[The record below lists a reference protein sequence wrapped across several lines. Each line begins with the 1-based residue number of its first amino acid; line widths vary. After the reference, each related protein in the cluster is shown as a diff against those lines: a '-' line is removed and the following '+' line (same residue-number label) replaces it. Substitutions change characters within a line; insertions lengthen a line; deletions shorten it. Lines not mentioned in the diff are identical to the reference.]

1 MGDVRRIVLGELEM
15 LFADGDLRY
24 VRIGGIEVLRRIY
37 VGVRDERWGT
47 IPGVLSNVT
56 CEQERERWRASYTS
70 EHRRGEVDF
79 AWNGSIE
86 AAADGTEF
94 SVTFRMDGEARSTFR
109 TNRTG
114 ICVLHPIAHCAG
126 RPCEIEHPDGSWE
139 QEQFPELIAPHQPF
153 TNIRSMVHE
162 PVPGMRVEV
171 EFEGE
176 VFETED
182 QRNWTDGS
190 FKTYCRPLAMGFPYE
205 LKAGERVRQRIRVR
219 VTRTQGTSAKTSNTI
234 RIGEAVGPLS
244 GIGLQIASQWW
255 EPLDDE
261 ELALLRDLN
270 LSHIHSDL
278 RLGRDTA
285 SLMHAGADLLSV
297 PLELG
302 FILPEHETVKAAG
315 GLVTQLEVERS
326 VHDEQAVPYVDRLI
340 VYPAARP
347 FATVEY
353 LQLVTQQLWPREPVP
368 LVGGGTVGNFTE
380 LNRNRPP
387 AGSMPILSWPINPQV
402 HAMDDL
408 SLIEN
413 LQGQADT
420 VRTARAFAPSAHLAV
435 GPIILH
441 RRPDPFAAGKS
452 GAEAEEVAGDPRQR
466 TQFGAAWTLASIKHL
481 AEAGADSLTYYE
493 TTGPFGVMGQGEVF
507 PLYHVLK
514 AVGEMKGAKVL
525 ACTSSDGLAFEALA
539 LKKGKRLRVLV
550 ACLKDEPVEVTVR
563 GLPDG
568 TRVVQLGAYEVVT
581 LDYSGKERI

>member
-15 LFADGDLRY
+15 LFVDGDVRY
-24 VRIGGIEVLRRIY
+24 VRIGGTEVLRRIY

-56 CEQERERWRASYTS
+56 CEQAGDRWRASYTF
-70 EHRRGEVDF
+70 EHRRGELDF
-79 AWNGSIE
+79 VWNGSVE
-86 AAADGTEF
+86 AVAHGTEF
-94 SVTFRMDGEARSTFR
+94 CVTFRMDGEARSTFR

-126 RPCEIEHPDGSWE
+126 RPCEIEHPDGSRE
-139 QEQFPELIAPHQPF
+139 QGQFPELIAPHQPF

-162 PVPGMRVEV
+162 PVAGMRVEV

-190 FKTYCRPLAMGFPYE
+190 YKTYCRPLKMGFPYE
-205 LKAGERVRQRIRVR
+205 LKVGERVRQGVRVR
-219 VTRTQGTSAKTSNTI
+219 VTSDARLPNREGNTI
-234 RIGEAVGPLS
+234 HVGDEAEQLPLIGIQAGPHQDWHKPENLARLRQLRVFLYVTGSRAEA
-244 GIGLQIASQWW
+244 IGAPIHVASHWPPPVDAKRQ
-255 EPLDDE
+255 
-261 ELALLRDLN
+261 R
-270 LSHIHSDL
+270 
-278 RLGRDTA
+278 
-285 SLMHAGADLLSV
+285 SLMIAYSDG
-297 PLELG
+297 
-302 FILPEHETVKAAG
+302 
-315 GLVTQLEVERS
+315 
-326 VHDEQAVPYVDRLI
+326 
-340 VYPAARP
+340 RP
-347 FATVEY
+347 FARIEDVK
-353 LQLVTQQLWPREPVP
+353 LVQELHAPHCPASDI
-368 LVGGGTVGNFTE
+368 GGGTVGNFTE

-452 GAEAEEVAGDPRQR
+452 GTEAEEVQGDPRQR

-493 TTGPFGVMGQGEVF
+493 TTGPFGVMDQGEVF

-514 AVGEMKGAKVL
+514 AIGEMKGAKVL
-525 ACTSSDGLAFEALA
+525 ECTSSDGLAFEALA
-539 LKKGKRLRVLV
+539 LKKGKHLRVLV

-568 TRVVQLGAYEVVT
+568 ARVVQLGAYEVVT